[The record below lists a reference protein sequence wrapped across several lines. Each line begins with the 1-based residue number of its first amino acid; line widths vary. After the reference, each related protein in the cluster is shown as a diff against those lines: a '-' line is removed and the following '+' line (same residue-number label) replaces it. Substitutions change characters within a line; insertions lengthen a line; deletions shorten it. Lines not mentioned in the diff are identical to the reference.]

1 MGDESSETCKQKAS
15 CFLLRQRNICC
26 WNIFQHLHQIVEKE
40 MPRGLKKYV
49 EVELF
54 PQIQLS
60 VGKGVSISTA
70 CCWLHC
76 EGFQYM
82 QYKKALYYDDH
93 DCPDV
98 VDYQWNVTLPQMVGY
113 HKRLVSYKIGDVGTP
128 ILCKI
133 MLSGLWCCCHKMKAP
148 CIPMMASS

>member
-1 MGDESSETCKQKAS
+1 M
-15 CFLLRQRNICC
+15 
-26 WNIFQHLHQIVEKE
+26 
-40 MPRGLKKYV
+40 

-82 QYKKALYYDDH
+82 QYKKALYYDGH

-98 VDYQWNVTLPQMVGY
+98 VDYQQNVFLPQMVGY
-113 HKRLVSYKIGDVGTP
+113 HKGLVSYKIGDVETP

-148 CIPMMASS
+148 CIPMMAPR